1 LTWESGGG
9 AYWIAG
15 PRFGPEDPAALGDD
29 PGAEPGTEP
38 GAAGDC
44 PVEAAGER
52 GSPAGAPHAAQNFR
66 EPMSSAPH
74 FAH

>member
-1 LTWESGGG
+1 V
-9 AYWIAG
+9 
-15 PRFGPEDPAALGDD
+15 LGVLGVD
-29 PGAEPGTEP
+29 PGAP
-38 GAAGDC
+38 GARPEAMGAR

-74 FAH
+74 FAQ